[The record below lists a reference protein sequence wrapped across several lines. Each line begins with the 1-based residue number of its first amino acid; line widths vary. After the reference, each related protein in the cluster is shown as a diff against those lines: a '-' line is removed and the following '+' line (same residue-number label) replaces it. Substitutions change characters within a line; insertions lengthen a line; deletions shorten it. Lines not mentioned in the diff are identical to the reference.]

1 MKKLIAVEAK
11 SMLDI
16 RSKEL
21 LYLIVG
27 EDSKTQVIINVGQK
41 TFDSVKDLIERTGRP
56 QVQEPTKIQIT
67 EPDKK

>member
-16 RSKEL
+16 RNKEL

-27 EDSKTQVIINVGQK
+27 EFEKQVIINVGQK
-41 TFDSVKDLIERTGRP
+41 TFDSVKDLIEKTGRQ
-56 QVQEPTKIQIT
+56 QVQEVTNIKIA
-67 EPDKK
+67 EPEKK